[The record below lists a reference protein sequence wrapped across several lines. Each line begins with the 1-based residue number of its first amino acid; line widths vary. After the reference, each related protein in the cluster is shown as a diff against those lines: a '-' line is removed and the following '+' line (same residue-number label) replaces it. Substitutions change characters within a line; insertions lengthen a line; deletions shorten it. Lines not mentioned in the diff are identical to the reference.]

1 MLSRTADHLF
11 WMSRYT
17 ARAENLARLLDVTWQ
32 MSLVPQSVAAENQN
46 WGAILAL
53 NSLESRF
60 AESYAEINAENVLRF
75 MVTDPNNLSSIYSCL
90 RAARENARAVREVIP
105 SELWEQLN
113 TFHLMVQDAV
123 SKLDMEADP
132 PTRLLNEVRLQSQLF
147 CGLAD
152 NAMASTEAW
161 HFMQLARMLERADKT
176 SRILDVKYFLL
187 LPSVQQVGSVLDEGQ
202 WAAVLRSASAF
213 EAYRRKH
220 GRITPGHVAEFLVLD
235 PEFPRAILHCLTEAE
250 RNLRLISGSAP
261 DTYQNQAERRMGR
274 LRTGLLYTSAQ
285 EILHRGL
292 HEFLDTLQTQMN
304 EACVGIFNTYF
315 NPELPGAN
323 S

>member
-1 MLSRTADHLF
+1 MLSRVADSLY
-11 WMSRYT
+11 WMSRYVE
-17 ARAENLARLLDVTWQ
+17 RAENIARFISVNTLLSLEGGARDEDQQWLPLVETTGDQEYFKETHGEPGRASVMRFLLAD
-32 MSLVPQSVAAENQN
+32 PDY
-46 WGAILAL
+46 G
-53 NSLESRF
+53 NSLC
-60 AESYAEINAENVLRF
+60 
-75 MVTDPNNLSSIYSCL
+75 SCL

-132 PTRLLNEVRLQSQLF
+132 PTRLLNEVRLQSHLF

-152 NAMASTEAW
+152 NAMARTEAW
-161 HFMQLARMLERADKT
+161 HFMQLGRMLERADKT

-250 RNLRLISGSAP
+250 RNLRLISGAAP

-315 NPELPGAN
+315 NPEPPGAN